1 MTMNANDEM
10 EILGWDDEVEEGSP
24 FVLLPAGD
32 YPFVVVNF
40 ERGIYEKPTNYE
52 SKVPANCPMAIVT
65 IEVTAPDGQ
74 KTTLTE
80 KLFLYKKMQWKINQ
94 FFTSI
99 GAPKSAD
106 GKVKM
111 NWNMVLGSR
120 GTAKI
125 FINDYK
131 DRKTGEDKQ
140 SNRIDTFNEPTQQA
154 AATGYQPPQNYQQ
167 TTQPPQNYQQT
178 TQPPQQPVANQQ
190 PPVTPFPGAAPTQS
204 QPGNYN
210 F

>member
-32 YPFVVVNF
+32 YPFIVVNF

-125 FINDYK
+125 IINDYK

-140 SNRIDTFNEPTQQA
+140 SNRIDTFNEPA
-154 AATGYQPPQNYQQ
+154 AAANATNYAQPQVP
-167 TTQPPQNYQQT
+167 
-178 TQPPQQPVANQQ
+178 Q
-190 PPVTPFPGAAPTQS
+190 PPVQQAQQPTQQQAPVTSPFPTPTNTPQQTQTP
-204 QPGNYN
+204 QPGGYN
-210 F
+210 FGG

>member
-1 MTMNANDEM
+1 MTMNTNNEM
-10 EILGWDDEVEEGSP
+10 DILGWDDEVEEGSP

-32 YPFVVVNF
+32 YPFVVVKF
-40 ERGIYEKPTNYE
+40 ERSIYEKNTNYE

-74 KTTLTE
+74 NTTLTE

-120 GTAKI
+120 GTAKVI
-125 FINDYK
+125 FNNYK
-131 DRKTGEDKQ
+131 DTKTGEDRQ
-140 SNRIDTFNEPTQQA
+140 NNRIDKFNEPTQQA
-154 AATGYQPPQNYQQ
+154 AATGY
-167 TTQPPQNYQQT
+167 QPPQNYQQT

-190 PPVTPFPGAAPTQS
+190 PPVTPFPGATPTQ
-204 QPGNYN
+204 PPAGNYN

>member
-1 MTMNANDEM
+1 MTMNANDDM

-111 NWNMVLGSR
+111 NWNMVLGSH

-125 FINDYK
+125 IINDYK

-140 SNRIDTFNEPTQQA
+140 GNRIDTFNEPAAAANATNYAQPQALQPPVQQAQQPTQQQA
-154 AATGYQPPQNYQQ
+154 PVTSPFPAPTN
-167 TTQPPQNYQQT
+167 T
-178 TQPPQQPVANQQ
+178 PQQPQT
-190 PPVTPFPGAAPTQS
+190 PPTG
-204 QPGNYN
+204 GYN
-210 F
+210 FGG